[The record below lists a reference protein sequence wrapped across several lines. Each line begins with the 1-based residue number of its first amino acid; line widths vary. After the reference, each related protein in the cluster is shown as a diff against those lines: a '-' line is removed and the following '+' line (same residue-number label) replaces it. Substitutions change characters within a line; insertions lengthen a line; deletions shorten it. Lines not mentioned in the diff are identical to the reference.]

1 MNRTTLHHESDGHQD
16 TYNFLPIPTPPFSC
30 IRRGIICITYSR
42 GVSRINLD
50 TSLLRESF
58 TRVGTQKE
66 AFAETF
72 YTTLLEK
79 YPDMRAFFAGVDL
92 KRQQTSLV
100 ATLLAM
106 LNEAERGGEIRE
118 LFQRLG
124 QRHHARQIGAEY
136 YPAFGQTLLETLA
149 RYDPAWTPEL
159 HSAWASTL
167 EQCVR
172 FMMESYHPE
181 ATVYRVQI
189 STTRRPRASTP
200 ASSSK
205 G

>member
-1 MNRTTLHHESDGHQD
+1 MD
-16 TYNFLPIPTPPFSC
+16 TN
-30 IRRGIICITYSR
+30 
-42 GVSRINLD
+42 
-50 TSLLRESF
+50 LLRASF
-58 TRVGTQKE
+58 ARIGARKE

-72 YTTLLEK
+72 YMTLLEK
-79 YPDMRAFFAGVDL
+79 YPAVRAFFTNVDL
-92 KRQQTSLV
+92 KRQQSSLV

-106 LNEAERGGEIRE
+106 LNEAERGEELRE

-149 RYDPAWTPEL
+149 LYDPAWTPEL
-159 HSAWASTL
+159 HDAWASAL

-181 ATVYRVQI
+181 ATLYRVQI
-189 STTRRPRASTP
+189 TPSRRPRPSAPTQSVRP
-200 ASSSK
+200 H
-205 G
+205 